1 MLNILLIEADNQ
13 RNLGGSCSRDLVNM
27 VDYLNKIGKPI
38 RQQRIL
44 TISPIPSL
52 VTNPLNEYPSQ
63 FLAFSQQ
70 VKKGDYVVVMISG
83 HGYQKRSDN
92 IKETDGMDEY
102 ISYGGGI
109 IEDGQLRQFIE
120 QLLPH
125 EPERIICL
133 IDTCHSGTMFDLDQI
148 TCPHPHTKLI
158 SLAACQDHQLDSCD
172 LSSVGFGGS
181 LTVHLLEIKDALSIL
196 LHQTD
201 PSIRNQII
209 DPLTILLR
217 PLGQKPDFYS
227 F

>member
-13 RNLGGSCSRDLVNM
+13 KNLGGSCSRDLVNM
-27 VDYLNKIGKPI
+27 VDYLGRIGEPI

-44 TISPIPSL
+44 SISPIPSL
-52 VTNPLNEYPSQ
+52 STSPLKEYPSQ

-70 VKKGDYVVVMISG
+70 VKKGDSVVVMISG
-83 HGYQKRSDN
+83 HGYQKRSNDG
-92 IKETDGMDEY
+92 KEKDGMDEY

-109 IEDGQLRQFIE
+109 IEDGQLRSFIE
-120 QLLPH
+120 SILPH
-125 EPERIICL
+125 EPERIVCL

-148 TCPHPHTKLI
+148 TYPHPSTKLI

-181 LTVHLLEIKDALSIL
+181 LTVHLLEIKEALSIL

-201 PSIRNQII
+201 QSIRNQII
-209 DPLTILLR
+209 DPLTVILR

-227 F
+227 L